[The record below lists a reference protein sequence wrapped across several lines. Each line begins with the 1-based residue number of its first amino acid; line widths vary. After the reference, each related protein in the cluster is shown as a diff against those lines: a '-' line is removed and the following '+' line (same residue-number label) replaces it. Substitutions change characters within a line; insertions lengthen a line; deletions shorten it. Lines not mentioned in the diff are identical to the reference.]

1 MGCYSVLCELDVAA
15 HKIGIMKVVKTVEE
29 MQQTARECR
38 MSGRRI
44 ALVPTMGALHEGHLS
59 LIDQA
64 KESAD
69 LVIVSI
75 YVNPTQF
82 APNEDYRVYPRDLDR
97 DLEICDAK
105 GVNYVFVPTD
115 EQIYPDDH
123 TFFVDEEKLSKTLCG
138 ESRQNHFRGVATICT
153 KLFNITCPDF
163 VVVGM
168 KDAQQAILLNRL
180 IRNMNFPIELIVGPT
195 VRDEDGL
202 ALSSRNKSLSSSQR
216 EEALKIYK
224 SLMAAQALVDKG
236 INNTD
241 RLKAEVTNH
250 LDSLR
255 LRVIYVKTV
264 NLETLQEIRQIAPGQ
279 TLLAVAVWVDQV
291 RLIDNLVL

>member
-1 MGCYSVLCELDVAA
+1 MGCYSVLCKLDDVPQ
-15 HKIGIMKVVKTVEE
+15 KIGIMKVVKTVEE

-82 APNEDYRVYPRDLDR
+82 APNEDLRSYPRDLER
-97 DLEICDAK
+97 DLEICETK
-105 GVNYVFVPTD
+105 GVHFVFTPTD
-115 EQIYPDDH
+115 EQMYPEDH

-138 ESRQNHFRGVATICT
+138 ESRQNHFRGVSTICT

-202 ALSSRNKSLSSSQR
+202 ALSSRNRGLTSGQR

-236 INNTD
+236 ITNTD

-264 NLETLQEIRQIAPGQ
+264 NLETLQEIREIVPGQ

>member
-1 MGCYSVLCELDVAA
+1 VLCLLDRGAQ
-15 HKIGIMKVVKTVEE
+15 KIGIMKVVKTVEE

-64 KESAD
+64 RESAD

-75 YVNPTQF
+75 YVNPAQF
-82 APNEDYRVYPRDLDR
+82 APNEDFNAYPRTLER
-97 DLEICDAK
+97 DLEICQTK
-105 GVNYVFVPTD
+105 GVNYVFAPSD
-115 EQIYPDDH
+115 SEMYPEDH
-123 TFFVDEEKLSKTLCG
+123 SYYVDEERLSKTLCG
-138 ESRQNHFRGVATICT
+138 ESRQNHFRGVSTICT

-180 IRNMNFPIELIVGPT
+180 IRNLNFPIELIVGPT

-202 ALSSRNKSLSSSQR
+202 ALSSRNKNLTSGQR
-216 EEALKIYK
+216 TEALKIYK

-236 INNTD
+236 ISNTD

-250 LDSLR
+250 LNSLR

-264 NLETLQEIRQIAPGQ
+264 NLETLQEIREVVPGQ

>member
-105 GVNYVFVPTD
+105 GVNYVFVPTN

>member
-1 MGCYSVLCELDVAA
+1 MVCKLDDAA
-15 HKIGIMKVVKTVEE
+15 QKIGIMKVVKTVEE

-82 APNEDYRVYPRDLDR
+82 APNEDLRSYPRDLER
-97 DLEICDAK
+97 DLQICDAK
-105 GVNYVFVPTD
+105 GVHYVFAPSD
-115 EQIYPDDH
+115 EQMYPADH

-138 ESRQNHFRGVATICT
+138 ESRQNHFRGVSTICT

-202 ALSSRNKSLSSSQR
+202 ALSSRNRGLTSGQR

-236 INNTD
+236 TTNTD

-264 NLETLQEIRQIAPGQ
+264 NLETLQEIREIAPGQ

>member
-1 MGCYSVLCELDVAA
+1 MLCLLDRGAQ
-15 HKIGIMKVVKTVEE
+15 KIGIMKVVKTVEE

-64 KESAD
+64 RESAD

-75 YVNPTQF
+75 YVNPAQF
-82 APNEDYRVYPRDLDR
+82 APNEDFNAYPRTLER
-97 DLEICDAK
+97 DLEICQTK
-105 GVNYVFVPTD
+105 GVNYVFAPSD
-115 EQIYPDDH
+115 SEMYPEDH
-123 TFFVDEEKLSKTLCG
+123 SYYVDEERLSKTLCG
-138 ESRQNHFRGVATICT
+138 ESRQNHFRGVSTICT

-180 IRNMNFPIELIVGPT
+180 IRNLNFPIELIVGPT

-202 ALSSRNKSLSSSQR
+202 ALSSRNKNLTSGQR
-216 EEALKIYK
+216 TEALKIYK

-236 INNTD
+236 ISNTD

-250 LDSLR
+250 LNSLR

-264 NLETLQEIRQIAPGQ
+264 NLETLQEIREVVPGQ

>member
-202 ALSSRNKSLSSSQR
+202 ALSSRNRGLTSGQR

-236 INNTD
+236 ITNTD

-264 NLETLQEIRQIAPGQ
+264 NLETLQEIREIVPGQ